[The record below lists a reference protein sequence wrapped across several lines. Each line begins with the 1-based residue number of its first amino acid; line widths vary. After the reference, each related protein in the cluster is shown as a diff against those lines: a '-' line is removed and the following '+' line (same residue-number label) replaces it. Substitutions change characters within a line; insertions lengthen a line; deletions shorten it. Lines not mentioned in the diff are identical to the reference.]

1 MSYASMLL
9 NVNILNYFPLINEK
23 NNLNIVRE
31 TDGDFRRD
39 SPIHVPLLT
48 LLIESMSAK
57 ISIFFPSK
65 VTI

>member
-1 MSYASMLL
+1 MSYASMIL

-31 TDGDFRRD
+31 TDSDFRRD
-39 SPIHVPLLT
+39 TPIHVPLLT

-57 ISIFFPSK
+57 ISIFFSLK
-65 VTI
+65 